1 MMVSKTQKRYAKVLS
16 WVAAIG
22 QLLVVV
28 GYIIYLSKLLPM
40 ETPIERITQA
50 WHLSAA
56 EFTDELGIE
65 TGWNWLRKLSH
76 GDIISYGA
84 IVLLAL
90 GTNVSLLVAAVSF
103 LQEKNGKYTLIV
115 ILQLVVLLIA
125 ASGIVS
131 GVGH

>member
-1 MMVSKTQKRYAKVLS
+1 MVSKTQKRYARILY

-22 QLLVVV
+22 QMLVVV
-28 GYIIYLSKLLPM
+28 GYILYLSKLLPTA
-40 ETPIERITQA
+40 TPIETITQA

-56 EFTDELGIE
+56 EFTDELGME
-65 TGWNWLRKLSH
+65 TGWNWLRKLGY

-90 GTNVSLLVAAVSF
+90 GTNICLLAAGVSF
-103 LQEKNGKYTLIV
+103 LQEKNGKYALIV
-115 ILQLVVLLIA
+115 ILQIVVLLIA

-131 GVGH
+131 GAGH